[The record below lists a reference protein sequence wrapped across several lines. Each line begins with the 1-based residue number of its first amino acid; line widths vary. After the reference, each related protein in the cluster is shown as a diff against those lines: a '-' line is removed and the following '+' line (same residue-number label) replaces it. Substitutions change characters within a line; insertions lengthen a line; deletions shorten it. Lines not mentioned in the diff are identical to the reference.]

1 MERPK
6 KLGAII
12 EMSGSPR
19 ESVHEDFPP
28 RLVTTS
34 YQVEENN
41 YESRK
46 CLLKFFMPHLW
57 SWGTRRSTRVADAVV
72 SVIPLIIGLTIVGNF
87 QRENEGA

>member
-1 MERPK
+1 MRIRLKFCLISEHFQLLRLSMERPR

-46 CLLKFFMPHLW
+46 CLLKFLC
-57 SWGTRRSTRVADAVV
+57 
-72 SVIPLIIGLTIVGNF
+72 LIFGIGVLGGLLVF
-87 QRENEGA
+87 LMRLFL

>member
-1 MERPK
+1 MERPR

-41 YESRK
+41 YESRN
-46 CLLKFFMPHLW
+46 CLLKFLC
-57 SWGTRRSTRVADAVV
+57 
-72 SVIPLIIGLTIVGNF
+72 LIFGIGVLGGLLVF
-87 QRENEGA
+87 LMRLFL